1 MERFRS
7 NFWNELV
14 NFGTHKRGDDSD
26 VTTGVNYGV
35 ASSSS

>member
-26 VTTGVNYGV
+26 VTTGVNDGV